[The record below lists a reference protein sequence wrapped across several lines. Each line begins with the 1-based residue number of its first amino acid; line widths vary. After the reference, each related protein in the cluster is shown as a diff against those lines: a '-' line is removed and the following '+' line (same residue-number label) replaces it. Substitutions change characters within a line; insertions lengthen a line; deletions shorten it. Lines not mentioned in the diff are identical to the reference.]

1 MTTATTN
8 PSRVNRSRVN
18 ERDICTR
25 INALWSVWDITEA
38 LLFEATRRGEKLSRS
53 KAKRKAAQYKAA
65 MKRNPEYSDMSGN
78 RRVIGYSDITG
89 ETAVF
94 NISAQKK
101 KQPTR
106 LASQA
111 TSSKKQFSLSS

>member
-1 MTTATTN
+1 MTAATHL
-8 PSRVNRSRVN
+8 SRVNRSKVN
-18 ERDICTR
+18 EGDICTH
-25 INALWSVWDITEA
+25 INPTWSVLEITES
-38 LLFEATRRGEKLSRS
+38 LLAEAHRRDEKLSRS

-65 MKRNPEYSDMSGN
+65 MKREPEYLDKSGN
-78 RRVIGYSDITG
+78 RRIIGYSDITG
-89 ETAVF
+89 ETAMF

-111 TSSKKQFSLSS
+111 ASSNKVFSLSS